1 MMSAAAADGWRWA
14 DRKQT
19 KGTMRFL
26 LACEVTPSSPFGLPD
41 GDVLVLRAPGG
52 KFVGPSVHSRAGVR
66 FSHGTLPE
74 YRTVESRLS
83 TSTSVHE
90 TRLRFVDNG
99 LELQFE
105 ATDRSIALETGLGI
119 VDRFLQRLALEHGR
133 RFSARPLFL
142 EDETQAL
149 VPLPFTVFSG
159 TVTVFNL
166 PELKTQIETAATNLD
181 VHDDR
186 LQKALDYYEHAL
198 FLSSAAPQADGLA
211 QSHRTASHLLA
222 AAFLF
227 LWKAL
232 SVVVGDPSIDKDYQS
247 RYRALGLDHK
257 FFTETIEDI
266 RRGRNDDDVAHYRLD
281 DEGIETVRR
290 QFNSAKLAVRE
301 VIKAY
306 LASHR
311 NAENLS

>member
-1 MMSAAAADGWRWA
+1 M
-14 DRKQT
+14 

-41 GDVLVLRAPGG
+41 GDVLVLPAPGG

-74 YRTVESRLS
+74 YRTVESKIS
-83 TSTSVHE
+83 TATTVNE
-90 TRLRFVDNG
+90 ARLRFVDNG

-105 ATDRSIALETGLGI
+105 APDRATALETGLGI

-149 VPLPFTVFSG
+149 VPLPVTVFSG

-198 FLSSAAPQADGLA
+198 FLSSTAPQADGSA

-232 SVVVGDPSIDKDYQS
+232 SVVVGDPSIDKKDYQS
-247 RYRALGLDHK
+247 RYRTLGLDHK
-257 FFTETIEDI
+257 FFVETIEDI
-266 RRGRNDDDVAHYRLD
+266 RRRRNDDDVAHYRLD
-281 DEGIETVRR
+281 DEGIEAVRR
-290 QFNSAKLAVRE
+290 QFDSAKLAVRE
-301 VIKAY
+301 VIKAH
-306 LASHR
+306 LASLR
-311 NAENLS
+311 DTENVS